1 MKGVKTGG
9 RTTGTPN
16 KTTASE
22 REKLVEVNR
31 LLQEDDKTSLLQWA
45 KENLSEFYTKIYPKL
60 IPTAVEAKVD
70 VELAEQ
76 VFKIGNTEIK
86 L

>member
-60 IPTAVEAKVD
+60 VPTAVDATVTMK
-70 VELAEQ
+70 
-76 VFKIGNTEIK
+76 K
-86 L
+86 LGADLEEETYE

>member
-1 MKGVKTGG
+1 MKGIKTGG

-76 VFKIGNTEIK
+76 VFKIGNVEIK

>member
-1 MKGVKTGG
+1 MKGEKTGG
-9 RTTGTPN
+9 RIAGTPN

-22 REKLVEVNR
+22 REKLVEVSR
-31 LLQEDDKTSLLQWA
+31 LLQENEATSLLQWA
-45 KENLSEFYTKIYPKL
+45 KDNLSDFYTKIYPKL

-70 VELAEQ
+70 VEIAEQ